1 MRAYNR
7 FSKRGFTL
15 VELMIV
21 VAIIGVLAAL
31 AIFGVRR
38 YLATAKTSEAKNT
51 IGAIVRNGVAAF
63 ERESTPTEML
73 ADGSTSAQSVHAF
86 CLSAANKVPS
96 GSVPAGKKYQPFTD
110 AKVQNDYFT
119 GDTTAGW
126 QCLKFQMT
134 EAHYYQYAYN
144 EGSTQPNVTNTHG
157 SSTGGFEATAVGDL
171 DGNGIPST
179 FARAVINRNGQ
190 PVVNTEMYIANELE

>member
-7 FSKRGFTL
+7 YSKRGFTL

-51 IGAIVRNGVAAF
+51 IGAIVRAGVAAF
-63 ERESTPTEML
+63 ERESTPTEIL
-73 ADGSTSAQSVHAF
+73 NDGSTSAQSVHQF
-86 CLSAANKVPS
+86 CLSAKSAVPS
-96 GSVPAGKKYQPFTD
+96 GTNPPAGKKYQPVTD
-110 AKVQNDYFT
+110 PKAASDYNT

-134 EAHYYQYAYN
+134 EAHYFQYDYKQGAAVVGASGN
-144 EGSTQPNVTNTHG
+144 DGT
-157 SSTGGFEATAVGDL
+157 GFEAIAYGDL
-171 DGNGIPST
+171 DGNGTKST
-179 FARAVINRNGQ
+179 FDRAVINRNGQ
-190 PVVNTEMYIANELE
+190 PVVATEMYIDKELE